1 MKNIICLL
9 LVVFTA
15 TISLGQTK
23 KKESK
28 KSTFKESG
36 VYFKC
41 DSLSKVYK
49 VNVVSYGSSFECGKW
64 KHYIFYNQGT
74 ELKEKE
80 IPNSVMK

>member
-9 LVVFTA
+9 LIVFTA
-15 TISLGQTK
+15 TISFGQAK

-28 KSTFKESG
+28 KKTSKESG

-49 VNVVSYGSSFECGKW
+49 VHVVSYGSTFECGKW
-64 KHYIFYNQGT
+64 KHSIFYNQGT

-80 IPNSVMK
+80 IPNKVR

>member
-1 MKNIICLL
+1 MRKLICLL
-9 LVVFTA
+9 FVVITS
-15 TISLGQTK
+15 TICLGQTK

-49 VNVVSYGSSFECGKW
+49 VHVVSYGSTFQCGKW
-64 KHYIFYNQGT
+64 KHSIFYNEGT
-74 ELKEKE
+74 ECKQKE
-80 IPNSVMK
+80 IPNKVR